1 MPPDLSK
8 DYLKQLAEDIR
19 YLKNGQEQL
28 IVKIGRIEERLE
40 STSVRFIEN
49 KNEIGD
55 IEKRLRK
62 VETRLAIVYAVAALL
77 GTAGGGLINFILFF
91 MIRR

>member
-77 GTAGGGLINFILFF
+77 GTASGGLINLILFF
-91 MIRR
+91 MIRQ

>member
-1 MPPDLSK
+1 MPPDLSE

-28 IVKIGRIEERLE
+28 IVKIGRIEERLDNT
-40 STSVRFIEN
+40 STRFIEN
-49 KNEIGD
+49 RNEIGD

-77 GTAGGGLINFILFF
+77 GTASGGLINLILFF
-91 MIRR
+91 MIRQ